1 MIFTTIRTRMLA
13 AALLPV
19 TLVIVVL
26 VGVFWSTRVGDLDAA
41 HRQRAKLLVHQVAIA
56 SEYGLFS
63 GNLTNLQSVVN
74 GMQRE
79 PDVRSVAVFG
89 AGGLLLARAGAG
101 GYQTLAD
108 LSSPVYVQQQRARG
122 IDVLTEVISTSD
134 VQLDDLFSPPPGGQ
148 PVPPMVL
155 GHAVVELSTDGLRS
169 HQRDILFVAVFVGFV
184 GWMVGGGLATRLGQ
198 GVVLPVARVS
208 RMIERIG
215 RGDLAVGADPDPKD
229 PLYELQMGLGRMAE
243 RLAWSR
249 EDLEQRVATVTHEL
263 RLKKEEAEAATLAK
277 SRFLAAASH
286 DLRQPTHALGMFI
299 ARLGQLPMD
308 AQTRQLVGSLEAS
321 VHAMQDLLDGLLDL
335 SRLDAGAVPVHVR
348 AVPMDALLESVRS
361 VLGPVAA
368 DKGLRLRVRPTALW
382 AMTDEMLLQRMVMNL
397 VQNAIRYTERGTVL
411 LACRPADH
419 GNGVRIEVWDSGIGV
434 SPEHQSE
441 IFKEFYQVGNT
452 GRERSRGLGLGLNI
466 VERSAR
472 LLGHTV
478 VLRSNL
484 GCGTRFS
491 ITAPRAVAPAAMPVV
506 VASALPS
513 VAGLDGVRVL
523 VIEDDGSAREAIREL
538 LASWGCHVEAA
549 QTLEQAR
556 VLLRNGAI
564 PDVIVSDF
572 RLGDGSNGL
581 SAIASLRDLAGHD
594 IPACLMSGDT
604 DGALMQAA
612 KAAGL
617 TLLHKPVRP
626 AKLRSLLRHLTSAA
640 AGGQRT
646 VAPDDGGQDAV

>member
-26 VGVFWSTRVGDLDAA
+26 VGVFWSTRVGDLDAS

-74 GMQRE
+74 AMQRE

-108 LSSPVYVQQQRARG
+108 LSSPVYVEQQRARG
-122 IDVLTEVISTSD
+122 IDILTEVISTND
-134 VQLDDLFSPPPGGQ
+134 VQLDDLFSPPAEDQ
-148 PVPPMVL
+148 PVPPLVL
-155 GHAVVELSTDGLRS
+155 GHAVVELSTDGLRA

-184 GWMVGGGLATRLGQ
+184 GLILGGGLATRLGQ

-215 RGDLAVGADPDPKD
+215 RGDLAAGAAPDQRD
-229 PLYELQMGLGRMAE
+229 PLYELQVGLGRMAE

-348 AVPMDALLESVRS
+348 AVPLNTLFDSVNGA
-361 VLGPVAA
+361 LGPVAA
-368 DKGLRLRVRPTALW
+368 EKGLRLRVRPTALW
-382 AMTDEMLLQRMVMNL
+382 VMTDEMLLQRMVMNL
-397 VQNAIRYTERGTVL
+397 VHNAIRYTERGTVL
-411 LACRPADH
+411 LTCRPAEQ
-419 GNGVRIEVWDSGIGV
+419 GRGVRIEVWDSGIGV

-472 LLGHTV
+472 LLGHSV

-491 ITAPRAVAPAAMPVV
+491 IGAPRATAPAAMPVA
-506 VASALPS
+506 VAPALPS
-513 VAGLDGVRVL
+513 VTGLDGMRVL
-523 VIEDDGSAREAIREL
+523 VIEDDGFARQAIREL
-538 LASWGCHVEAA
+538 LGSWGCHVDAA
-549 QTLEQAR
+549 QTVEQAR
-556 VLLRNGAI
+556 VLLRSGSL

-581 SAIASLRDLAGHD
+581 SAIAHLRALAGHD

-626 AKLRSLLRHLTSAA
+626 AKLRSLLRNLISI
-640 AGGQRT
+640 Q
-646 VAPDDGGQDAV
+646 PPDGG